1 MGIKNLT
8 ALIKSKS
15 PDSIET
21 KGLYSFKDKK
31 IAIDASILIYKSL
44 TNVRKDNSYLTNKE
58 GKVVSHIFGLFHKV
72 IQFLSFGIEPI
83 FVFDGKPPEEKKEVL
98 IERNK
103 KVSDS
108 KLLMEQ
114 TNDTEEKKKLEK
126 STIRIKKEHIDDL
139 KKLFTLMGVS
149 YVHPNC
155 EAETYAAYLCK
166 KNIVFGVYSED
177 MDTLAFGS
185 PYLIR
190 NCLDKSIKRRDV
202 VSVFSLE
209 KILNGFN
216 MNYEQFVELCIL
228 SGCDYCGTI
237 PRIGNVRAYSG
248 MHKYDNATNFIHSMD
263 QKNVPE
269 NYLDK
274 LIRAKSL
281 FIDINFNEVD
291 IIQTNRDEDKLVK
304 YLIEECNMSINRVQN
319 ALKKINK
326 LV

>member
-15 PDSIET
+15 PESIET

-44 TNVRKDNSYLTNKE
+44 SNVRKDNSYLTNKE

-98 IERNK
+98 NERNK

-108 KLLMEQ
+108 KILMEQ
-114 TNDTEEKKKLEK
+114 TEDTEEKKKLEK
-126 STIRIKKEHIDDL
+126 STIRIKKEHIEDL

-166 KNIVFGVYSED
+166 ENIVYGVYSED

-190 NCLDKSIKRRDV
+190 NCIDKTIKRKDV

-209 KILNGFN
+209 KILQGFN
-216 MNYEQFVELCIL
+216 MNYDQFVELCIL

-237 PRIGNVRAYSG
+237 PRIGNVRAFAG
-248 MHKYDNATNFIHSMD
+248 IHKHSNATNFINSLD
-263 QKNVPE
+263 PNNIPE
-269 NYLDK
+269 NYQEK
-274 LIRAKSL
+274 LTKAKSL
-281 FIDINFNEVD
+281 FIDINFKEEQ
-291 IIQTNRDEDKLVK
+291 IIESIRDEDELVK
-304 YLIEECNMSINRVQN
+304 YLIEDCNMSVNRVQN

-326 LV
+326 FV